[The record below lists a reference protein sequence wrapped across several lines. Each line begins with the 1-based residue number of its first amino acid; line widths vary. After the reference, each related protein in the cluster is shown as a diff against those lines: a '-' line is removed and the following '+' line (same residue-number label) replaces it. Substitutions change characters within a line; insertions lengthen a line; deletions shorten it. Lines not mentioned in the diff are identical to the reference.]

1 VIVAPSLLAADFSR
15 LGEEVAALEAAG
27 ADWIH
32 FDVMDGHFVPPLT
45 IGPVVVK
52 HCRPHSRLPFDV
64 HLMIESPEDQIAA
77 YAEAGATTLSVH
89 VEATRHIHRALG
101 SIRRAGLRAG
111 VCLNPGSPLALVEP
125 VLEEADQLVVMSV
138 NPGWG
143 GQPFIEDAVDR
154 VRAARVLRDRLNPRM
169 DIEVDGGVTVESGR
183 RVAAAGAT
191 VLVAGHF
198 VYSHPAGTRGA
209 IADLRAAVSQV
220 SSSPR

>member
-1 VIVAPSLLAADFSR
+1 MIVAPSLLSADFSR

-32 FDVMDGHFVPPLT
+32 FDVMDGHFVPPIT

-64 HLMIESPEDQIAA
+64 HLMIEAPERTIDA

-89 VEATRHIHRALG
+89 LEASRHIHQTLAM
-101 SIRRAGLRAG
+101 IRKAGLKPG
-111 VCLNPGSPLALVEP
+111 ICLNPGSPLALVDP
-125 VLEEADQLVVMSV
+125 VLADADLLVMMGV

-143 GQPFIEDAVDR
+143 GQPFIERTVDR
-154 VRAARVLRDRLNPRM
+154 VKAARALRDRINPALE
-169 DIEVDGGVTVESGR
+169 IEVDGGVTAETGR

-198 VYSHPAGTRGA
+198 VFSHPGGRKTA
-209 IADLRAAVSQV
+209 IAELRMC
-220 SSSPR
+220 